1 MNPFAQFFYDF
12 FVATSPALQVLLQ
25 SVVVA
30 LVGMATAY
38 VSKAYQG
45 KKAELSV
52 SQQDLLDIIVRNAVM
67 AAQQVSNTNEA
78 KLAYAFSTAEKSLAQ
93 YGLRVDVDVIYAMIE
108 AKVFEKK
115 SYGDLPK
122 PELTLG

>member
-12 FVATSPALQVLLQ
+12 FVAISPALQVLLQ

-93 YGLRVDVDVIYAMIE
+93 YGLSVDVDVIYAMIE

-122 PELTLG
+122 PEPTLG

>member
-12 FVATSPALQVLLQ
+12 FVAISPALQVLLQ

-67 AAQQVSNTNEA
+67 AAQQVSDTNEA

>member
-1 MNPFAQFFYDF
+1 MNPFAQFLYDF
-12 FVATSPALQVLLQ
+12 FVAISPALQVLLQ
-25 SVVVA
+25 SVAVA

-38 VSKAYQG
+38 VRKAYQT

-52 SQQDLLDIIVRNAVM
+52 SQQDLLGIIVGNAVM
-67 AAQQVSNTNEA
+67 AAQQVSDTNEA

-93 YGLRVDVDVIYAMIE
+93 YGLSVDVDVIYAMIE

-122 PELTLG
+122 STFG